1 MSRAE
6 IVFAIQIEFKRAQ
19 VKLNLSLKITTR
31 YANLI
36 QIADTIV
43 AKGTIFTDLNPRTLP
58 RCMYK

>member
-19 VKLNLSLKITTR
+19 VKLNHSLKITTR
-31 YANLI
+31 FVNLI

-43 AKGTIFTDLNPRTLP
+43 TKGTIFADLNPRTLP